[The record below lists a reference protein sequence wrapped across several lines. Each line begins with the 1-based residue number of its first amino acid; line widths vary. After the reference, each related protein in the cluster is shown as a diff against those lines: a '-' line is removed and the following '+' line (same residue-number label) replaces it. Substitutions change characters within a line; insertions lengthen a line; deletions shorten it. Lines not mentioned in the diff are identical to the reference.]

1 MQKLSRHQAV
11 LDPRCSTWFV
21 CNFLFNI
28 VLQLKALTYKND
40 KNACFDQIYVGLR
53 WLKIKNDRNI
63 FALDTI
69 EEHNIFLTTHITQIL
84 VRICCFQ
91 INFYGHTKCSTI

>member
-11 LDPRCSTWFV
+11 LNPRCSTWFV
-21 CNFLFNI
+21 CNILFNI
-28 VLQLKALTYKND
+28 VLQLIALTYKN
-40 KNACFDQIYVGLR
+40 ACFDKIYVGLR
-53 WLKIKNDRNI
+53 LLKIKNDRNI

-84 VRICCFQ
+84 GIICCLQ
-91 INFYGHTKCSTI
+91 INFFGHTKCSTI